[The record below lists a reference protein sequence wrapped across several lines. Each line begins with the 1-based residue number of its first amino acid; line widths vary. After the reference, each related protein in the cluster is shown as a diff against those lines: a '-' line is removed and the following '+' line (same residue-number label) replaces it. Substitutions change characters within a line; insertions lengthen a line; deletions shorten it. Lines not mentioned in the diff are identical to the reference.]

1 LKKRAQIKSENN
13 LLCRVGLRGISKRGL
28 SMTPTYC
35 SPVVA
40 FSSFN
45 LGLKTAEER
54 SAERFRCGAGESNN
68 VGRRHPVEI
77 SPNFTS
83 VHLLG
88 QGRGGQISQSLE
100 AGEQDSD
107 MGFMSVGWVMKIE
120 NLGSGDF

>member
-1 LKKRAQIKSENN
+1 LKKRSQIESENY

-28 SMTPTYC
+28 SMAPTYC

-40 FSSFN
+40 FSPFD
-45 LGLKTAEER
+45 LGFKTAEEG

-68 VGRRHPVEI
+68 EGGRNPVQI

-88 QGRGGQISQSLE
+88 QGRSGQISQSLE
-100 AGEQDSD
+100 AGEQNSD
-107 MGFMSVGWVMKIE
+107 MGFVSVGWVMKIK